1 MAKKKAAPKAEGAKT
16 AEKTEPAA
24 EAAPQGAAAAGAQ
37 EQQAAQLNVL
47 AQYIKDLSFE
57 SPNAPGTLQA
67 PGENP
72 TLEVNVNVQAR
83 KQADDIFETALHFEA
98 KAANPENVIYNI
110 ELVYAGLFR
119 LTNIPEN
126 LLQPVLFVDC
136 PAMLFPFM
144 RRLVADLTREGG
156 YPPLYLDP
164 IDFPSLYRQNAD
176 RMQAQ
181 EATAP
186 VPE

>member
-1 MAKKKAAPKAEGAKT
+1 MAKKKAAPKGDGGKT
-16 AEKTEPAA
+16 AESTEAA
-24 EAAPQGAAAAGAQ
+24 TEAAPQEAAAAGAQ
-37 EQQAAQLNVL
+37 DQSAAQLNVL

-57 SPNAPGTLQA
+57 SPNAPATLQA

-83 KQADDIFETALHFEA
+83 KQADDIYETALHFEA

-119 LTNIPEN
+119 LTNIPDN

-144 RRLVADLTREGG
+144 RRLVADMTREGG

-164 IDFPSLYRQNAD
+164 IDFPSLYRQNAE
-176 RMQAQ
+176 RMQA
-181 EATAP
+181 EGTSAP
-186 VPE
+186 APG

>member
-1 MAKKKAAPKAEGAKT
+1 MARKKAAPKGEGAKT
-16 AEKTEPAA
+16 AKTTEAA
-24 EAAPQGAAAAGAQ
+24 TEAAPQDAAAAGAQ
-37 EQQAAQLNVL
+37 EQQASQLNGL
-47 AQYIKDLSFE
+47 AQYVKDLSFE
-57 SPNAPGTLQA
+57 NPNTPGSLQA
-67 PGENP
+67 PGDNP

-83 KQADDIFETALHFEA
+83 KQGDDIFETALHFEA

-136 PAMLFPFM
+136 PSMLFPFM

-164 IDFPSLYRQNAD
+164 IDFPALYRQNAE
-176 RMQAQ
+176 RMQTQ
-181 EATAP
+181 GVQAP
-186 VPE
+186 VPG

>member
-1 MAKKKAAPKAEGAKT
+1 MARKKAAPKGDGAKT
-16 AEKTEPAA
+16 AKTT
-24 EAAPQGAAAAGAQ
+24 EATTEAPPPDAAAAQAR
-37 EQQAAQLNVL
+37 QAAQLNVL

-57 SPNAPGTLQA
+57 SPNAPDTLQA
-67 PGENP
+67 PGDNP

-83 KQADDIFETALHFEA
+83 KQGDDIFETALHFEA

-164 IDFPSLYRQNAD
+164 IDFSALYRQNAE
-176 RMQAQ
+176 RIQAQ
-181 EATAP
+181 QPGAP
-186 VPE
+186 APG

>member
-1 MAKKKAAPKAEGAKT
+1 MADKKAAPKADGAKT
-16 AEKTEPAA
+16 AKSKKAA
-24 EAAPQGAAAAGAQ
+24 TDAAPQQATAAGAPDQ
-37 EQQAAQLNVL
+37 SAAQLNVL
-47 AQYIKDLSFE
+47 AQYVKDLSFE
-57 SPNAPGTLQA
+57 SPNAPASLQA
-67 PGENP
+67 PGDNP

-83 KQADDIFETALHFEA
+83 KQGDDMYETALHFEA
-98 KAANPENVIYNI
+98 KAANPDNVIYNI

-119 LTNIPEN
+119 LTSIPEN

-164 IDFPSLYRQNAD
+164 IDFPSLYRQNAE

-181 EATAP
+181 GVTAP
-186 VPE
+186 VPG

>member
-1 MAKKKAAPKAEGAKT
+1 MAKKKGDGETSETTETAAQGAPGGE
-16 AEKTEPAA
+16 AQQ
-24 EAAPQGAAAAGAQ
+24 EAAR
-37 EQQAAQLNVL
+37 LNVL

-57 SPNAPGTLQA
+57 SPNTPQSLQA
-67 PGENP
+67 QGENP
-72 TLEVNVNVQAR
+72 SLEVNVNVQAR
-83 KQADDIFETALHFEA
+83 KQGDDIFETALHFEA
-98 KAANPENVIYNI
+98 KAASQDTVYYNI

-144 RRLVADLTREGG
+144 RRMVADLTREGG

-164 IDFPSLYRQNAD
+164 IDFPALYRQNAE
-176 RMQAQ
+176 RMQAEQ
-181 EATAP
+181 ATA
-186 VPE
+186 EASG

>member
-1 MAKKKAAPKAEGAKT
+1 MAKKKGDDKSAET
-16 AEKTEPAA
+16 TETPA
-24 EAAPQGAAAAGAQ
+24 EAGAQAAAGGEAQ
-37 EQQAAQLNVL
+37 QDAAQLNVL

-57 SPNAPGTLQA
+57 SPNTPASLQA
-67 PGENP
+67 QGENP
-72 TLEVNVNVQAR
+72 SLEVNVNVQAR
-83 KQADDIFETALHFEA
+83 KQGDDIFEAALHFEA
-98 KAANPENVIYNI
+98 KAASQDIVFYNI

-136 PAMLFPFM
+136 PAMLFPFL

-164 IDFPSLYRQNAD
+164 IDFPALYRQNAE
-176 RMQAQ
+176 RVQAEQ
-181 EATAP
+181 AAAQPST
-186 VPE
+186 

>member
-1 MAKKKAAPKAEGAKT
+1 MAKKKAAPKAEDAKT
-16 AEKTEPAA
+16 AETSEAAA
-24 EAAPQGAAAAGAQ
+24 EAAPQDAAAAGAQ
-37 EQQAAQLNVL
+37 DQQAAQLNVL

-72 TLEVNVNVQAR
+72 SLEVNVNVQAR
-83 KQADDIFETALHFEA
+83 KQGDDIYETSLHFEA

-126 LLQPVLFVDC
+126 MLQPVLFVDC
-136 PAMLFPFM
+136 PSMLFPFM

-164 IDFPSLYRQNAD
+164 IDFPALYRQNAE

-181 EATAP
+181 GATAP
-186 VPE
+186 IPG